1 MWQRY
6 RKQVIILVIVLVT
19 TQSTQT
25 YLCAFMLLA
34 FYLLGDRINM
44 KTVFLGTALTV
55 LSFVAYTTLPF
66 LREKINEQLE
76 LTADWED
83 NLSLQSP
90 NRFTTTMLDIY
101 YIKEHLFIGNT
112 DDPERRYGDHF
123 FVMQVIENQGVWL
136 W

>member
-1 MWQRY
+1 
-6 RKQVIILVIVLVT
+6 
-19 TQSTQT
+19 
-25 YLCAFMLLA
+25 MLLA